1 MKPQIETFFDREKI
15 EYYTAISYSDC
26 KEISREIIQRESFE
40 PKSVIVFLLPYY
52 TGETV
57 NISRYAASLDYH
69 IIIKEITDKLIS
81 LLKTLYPENSFRGYG
96 DHSPIDE
103 GHAAVI
109 GGLGIFGENRL
120 LINEKYGTYVFIA
133 DVVSDVPPEEFFAK
147 APQKLKF
154 CEGCG
159 KCKSACPTGILRGEC
174 SECLSQITQRKGD
187 LTEEEIEIMRKVNT
201 VWGCDECQRHC
212 PHNASPE
219 ITPIAFFHR
228 ERIDKLTGEILSG
241 MNKEEFSRRA
251 FAWRKRKT
259 VERNLEKL
267 GY

>member
-1 MKPQIETFFDREKI
+1 MTPEIKSFFESENI
-15 EYYTAISYSDC
+15 EYFSVIPYECC
-26 KEISREIIQRESFE
+26 KEINPAIIMRETFT
-40 PKSVIVFLLPYY
+40 PKSVIIFLLPYY

-69 IIIKEITDKLIS
+69 LIIKDVTSRLIEGLREKYKS
-81 LLKTLYPENSFRGYG
+81 ASFRGYG

-109 GGLGIFGENRL
+109 SGLGVFGENRL

-133 DVVSDVPPEEFFAK
+133 DVITDIEPHELSAISPK
-147 APQKLKF
+147 AISF

-159 KCKSACPTGILRGEC
+159 ACKAACPTGILRGEG
-174 SECLSQITQRKGD
+174 EDCLSAITQRKGE
-187 LTEEEIEIMRKVNT
+187 LSEGEISLMRQYNT

-212 PHNASPE
+212 PHNATPRL
-219 ITPIAFFHR
+219 TPISFFYE
-228 ERIDKLTGEILSG
+228 ERIDALTSEILSS
-241 MNKEEFSRRA
+241 MSDVEFMRRA
-251 FAWRKRKT
+251 FSWRKRKT
-259 VERNLEKL
+259 VERNLDAL